1 MSELDERTISIIK
14 ELHKGGAPYTK
25 IAALM
30 KITKYAVKKIVNP
43 SQIERERERNRV
55 WCKQKRKNAWRQKKT
70 EFQALVDT
78 IPEDTRTYSQRLM
91 GEPLP
96 GRSALD
102 NRQPW
107 KPKSIAIPIEKG
119 AGE

>member
-1 MSELDERTISIIK
+1 MKLSIYHVTGVCTPEQHEL
-14 ELHKGGAPYTK
+14 AK
-25 IAALM
+25 I
-30 KITKYAVKKIVNP
+30 
-43 SQIERERERNRV
+43 RNRDYV
-55 WCKQKRKNAWRQKKT
+55 TRSAKKQQEMERL
-70 EFQALVDT
+70 QAT

-102 NRQPW
+102 NYEPW
-107 KPKSIAIPIEKG
+107 KPKSVAIPIEKG

>member
-1 MSELDERTISIIK
+1 MSKAILTLYEQGLSIK
-14 ELHKGGAPYTK
+14 Q
-25 IAALM
+25 IARDM
-30 KITKYAVKKIVNP
+30 KISVYNVTKIVNP
-43 SQIERERERNRV
+43 EQIELAKLRNRDFTS
-55 WCKQKRKNAWRQKKT
+55 RSEAKKK
-70 EFQALVDT
+70 ELARLQAT

-102 NRQPW
+102 NHEPW
-107 KPKSIAIPIEKG
+107 KPKSVAIPIEKG

>member
-1 MSELDERTISIIK
+1 MSKAILDLYKQGFSIKKIARDMKISV
-14 ELHKGGAPYTK
+14 YNVTK
-25 IAALM
+25 ICEPE
-30 KITKYAVKKIVNP
+30 KIELAKL
-43 SQIERERERNRV
+43 RNRDFTSRSEA
-55 WCKQKRKNAWRQKKT
+55 KQREMERL
-70 EFQALVDT
+70 QAS
-78 IPEDTRTYSQRLM
+78 IPEDTRTYSQILM

-107 KPKSIAIPIEKG
+107 RPRSIAIPIEKG